1 MKITKQKLKQ
11 IIKEEIDLSLNEQ
24 NLLNENLQAAVGA
37 TIINA
42 LMNTT
47 SAEGARFNSAKS
59 LYNALTAIVDGLLM
73 TEDIYQ
79 EQGKQVSSQHGQVL
93 SELEAAKK
101 QLAGALGKL
110 RSAAK

>member
-24 NLLNENLQAAVGA
+24 NLLNENLEAAIGA

-42 LMNTT
+42 LKSTT
-47 SAEGARFNSAKS
+47 STEGARFNSAKA
-59 LYNALTAIVDGLLM
+59 LYGALTAIVDGLQM

-79 EQGKQVSSQHGQVL
+79 EQGKQVSADHGQIL
-93 SELEAAKK
+93 SQLETAKK
-101 QLAGALGKL
+101 QLAGALRQL
-110 RSAAK
+110 RKAAE